1 MIRVSQYLNESSVID
16 IRQRLSQLDEA
27 YWQDR
32 SIHKP
37 NLGIKGDVG
46 NYYSCSRTS
55 IPKNIRDDID
65 ALAPSYFPYQ
75 LEDWVVN
82 KTPRGGGMPPHVDNE
97 GYFGISLLCLQSDS
111 GCFKWFKDEEL
122 NVSEIIAD
130 RAGQLIQ
137 FDDIRLIHSVPT
149 VVSERYVV
157 VFLYR

>member
-1 MIRVSQYLNESSVID
+1 
-16 IRQRLSQLDEA
+16 
-27 YWQDR
+27 
-32 SIHKP
+32 
-37 NLGIKGDVG
+37 
-46 NYYSCSRTS
+46 
-55 IPKNIRDDID
+55 
-65 ALAPSYFPYQ
+65 
-75 LEDWVVN
+75 
-82 KTPRGGGMPPHVDNE
+82 MPPHVDNE